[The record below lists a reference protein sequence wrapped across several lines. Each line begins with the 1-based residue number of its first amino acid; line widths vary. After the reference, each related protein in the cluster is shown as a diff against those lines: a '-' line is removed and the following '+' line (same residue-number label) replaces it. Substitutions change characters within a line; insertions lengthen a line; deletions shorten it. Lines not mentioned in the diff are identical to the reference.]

1 MNIKTDKTMI
11 IFKVVMT
18 IAEIK
23 EIFSKYI
30 IDYDIK
36 DKIIIVRE
44 PMLVDD
50 FVYLRLLVSQLKEK
64 TEIMV
69 RGNRESRI
77 YEKKF

>member
-1 MNIKTDKTMI
+1 
-11 IFKVVMT
+11 MT

-69 RGNRESRI
+69 RGNRESGI
-77 YEKKF
+77 YGKKY

>member
-1 MNIKTDKTMI
+1 
-11 IFKVVMT
+11 MT

-36 DKIIIVRE
+36 DRIIIVRE

-64 TEIMV
+64 TEVMV

>member
-1 MNIKTDKTMI
+1 
-11 IFKVVMT
+11 MT

-64 TEIMV
+64 VEIIV
-69 RGNRESRI
+69 KGNRECGI
-77 YEKKF
+77 YGKKY

>member
-1 MNIKTDKTMI
+1 
-11 IFKVVMT
+11 MT

-64 TEIMV
+64 TEIMA
-69 RGNRESRI
+69 RGNRESGI
-77 YEKKF
+77 YGKKY

>member
-1 MNIKTDKTMI
+1 
-11 IFKVVMT
+11 MT

-36 DKIIIVRE
+36 DRIIIVRE

-64 TEIMV
+64 TEIIV

>member
-1 MNIKTDKTMI
+1 
-11 IFKVVMT
+11 MT

-36 DKIIIVRE
+36 GRIIIVRE

-50 FVYLRLLVSQLKEK
+50 FVYLKLLVSQLKEK

-69 RGNRESRI
+69 RGNRESGI
-77 YEKKF
+77 YGKKY

>member
-1 MNIKTDKTMI
+1 
-11 IFKVVMT
+11 MT

-64 TEIMV
+64 TKIMV

>member
-1 MNIKTDKTMI
+1 
-11 IFKVVMT
+11 MT

-36 DKIIIVRE
+36 DRIIIVRE

>member
-36 DKIIIVRE
+36 DKII
-44 PMLVDD
+44 
-50 FVYLRLLVSQLKEK
+50 
-64 TEIMV
+64 
-69 RGNRESRI
+69 
-77 YEKKF
+77 

>member
-1 MNIKTDKTMI
+1 
-11 IFKVVMT
+11 MT